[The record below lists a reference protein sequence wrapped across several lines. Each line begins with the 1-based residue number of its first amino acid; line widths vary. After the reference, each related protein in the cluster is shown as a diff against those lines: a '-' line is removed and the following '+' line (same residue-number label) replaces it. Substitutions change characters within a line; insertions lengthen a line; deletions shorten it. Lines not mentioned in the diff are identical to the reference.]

1 MLDEKHGIEI
11 HGIEDW
17 ELLARFARSY
27 RSLSAAFMRQIDIP
41 RTQAIVL
48 HRLFIQEGL
57 TQSEL
62 AQLLGVQ
69 GATVT
74 GILQRMEEAGFIS
87 RHRDPDDNR
96 LVRICLT
103 DLGREKERLIT
114 QQTDKL
120 EKAIFS
126 AFEADERAQLRR
138 YLARALDNISA
149 ASSR

>member
-1 MLDEKHGIEI
+1 MSDELHGIEMQS
-11 HGIEDW
+11 IEDW

-48 HRLFIQEGL
+48 HRLFIQEGM
-57 TQSEL
+57 TQSEI

-69 GATVT
+69 GATIT

-103 DLGREKERLIT
+103 DLGRDKERLIT
-114 QQTDKL
+114 QQTGKL

-126 AFEADERAQLRR
+126 AFEDHERAQLRR

-149 ASSR
+149 ANTL